1 MKKYILGI
9 DEGTTSCRTVLYD
22 VTKNEIDDIS
32 SRTFKSCYPKSGWV
46 EQNASIIWQKQ
57 LETLKEIISKVN
69 EDEIIGL
76 GITNQR
82 ETVVAFNKKTGK
94 PIYNAIVW
102 QCRRTAD
109 DIEKIPQ
116 KFKDKIKQKTG
127 LIPDAYFSATK
138 IKWILNNVP
147 EAKTLVSEGNLC
159 VGTMDAY
166 LSYKLTG
173 KFVTDTTNA
182 SRTMLYNINTLQ
194 WDKELLEYFE
204 VPKEILPEVV
214 SSSEIIGK
222 VLKYDFPLASIIGD
236 QQSSLVGQ
244 GCVEEGMAKATYGTG
259 GFILFNTGGER
270 HNIKDVLTTVAYTVN
285 GKTNYALE
293 GSIYSASSTV
303 NFMQEKLGFFFNPA
317 ETENMAKSVSD
328 TNGVYFVPAFT
339 GLGAPYWNSDVRG
352 AIVGLNFDVGKSHI
366 VRAGLESMAY
376 NTRAI
381 FQCMQKGGID
391 VNVLSVD
398 GGCSK
403 NKFLLQFL
411 SDMLNKKVV
420 KNKESE
426 ATAMGAIFLA
436 GVATRTF
443 TLKKIKSLNAKSLS
457 YKPKMQKEVADEL
470 YKGWT
475 KAVEMLTGEK
485 IK

>member
-1 MKKYILGI
+1 MKKYIIGI

-22 VTKNEIDDIS
+22 VTKNEIVDIS
-32 SRTFKSCYPKSGWV
+32 SRAFKSYFPQSGWV
-46 EQNASIIWQKQ
+46 EQNATSIWQKQ
-57 LETLKEIISKVN
+57 LETLKEIVSKVN

-102 QCRRTAD
+102 QCRITAD

-127 LIPDAYFSATK
+127 LIPDAYFSASK
-138 IKWILNNVP
+138 IRWILNNVP
-147 EAKTLVSEGNLC
+147 EAKTLLSEGNLYI
-159 VGTMDAY
+159 GTIDAY
-166 LSYKLTG
+166 LAYKLTG

-182 SRTMLYNINTLQ
+182 SRTMLYNINTMQ
-194 WDKELLEYFE
+194 WDNELLEYFR
-204 VPKEILPEVV
+204 VPKEVLPEVV
-214 SSSEIIGK
+214 SSSEIIGNI
-222 VLKYDFPLASIIGD
+222 LKYDFPLASIIGD

-244 GCVEEGMAKATYGTG
+244 GCINEGMAKATYGTG
-259 GFILFNTGGER
+259 GFILFNTGEKK
-270 HNIKDVLTTVAYTVN
+270 HNIKNILTTVAYTVN

-303 NFMQEKLGFFFNPA
+303 NYMQEKLGFFFNPA
-317 ETENMAKSVSD
+317 ETENMAKSVDS

-339 GLGAPYWNSDVRG
+339 GLGAPYWNSEVRG
-352 AIVGLNFDVGKSHI
+352 AIIGLNFDTNRNHI

-381 FQCMQKGGID
+381 FQNMQKGGID
-391 VNVLSVD
+391 VNVISVD

-436 GVATRTF
+436 GIATKTF
-443 TLKKIKSLNAKSLS
+443 TLKKIKSLSAKSLT
-457 YKPKMQKEVADEL
+457 YRPRMKTGEADEL
-470 YKGWT
+470 YNGWN
-475 KAVEMLTGEK
+475 KAVNMLINNK
-485 IK
+485 